1 MAAKTRKP
9 SPLLQSFGQQAQER
23 KAGIITSDSR
33 FNHSFEAAVD
43 RIHPDPNQA
52 RRRFDEEEV
61 RSLAAT
67 MADKGQLQPVLLADD
82 PERHGHFVLVA
93 GERRWR
99 AARLLGWD
107 SLLAIRYEGD
117 RRVAALIE
125 NLQRVDLS
133 PIEEARGLRQLMR
146 DEGLNQVQVAAA
158 LGKGKRDISA
168 TLSILGLPDTL
179 LDQLAAA
186 GAAGGP
192 EVSKNLLVE
201 VATAAEPVQARLIP
215 LLLSGKLT
223 VRAAR
228 EAKAGADALSRPATK
243 PAPRLSPAAVQG
255 LTQRI
260 EAMRSAATLLKP
272 RDREGLSRLR
282 DAIDALLGKG

>member
-33 FNHSFEAAVD
+33 FNHSFEAPVD
-43 RIHPDPNQA
+43 RIHPDPDQA

-133 PIEEARGLRQLMR
+133 PIEEARGLRQLMQ

-168 TLSILGLPDTL
+168 TLSILALPDTL
-179 LDQLAAA
+179 LNQLA
-186 GAAGGP
+186 GASDGP

-228 EAKAGADALSRPATK
+228 EAKAGADVLSRPATK

-282 DAIDALLGKG
+282 DAIDALLGQG